1 MLEWLYSVDY
11 AVLDAIQSIHTEF
24 LDAAMRTV
32 THLGDGGVFW
42 LAMGVILCFPQ
53 KTRKWGFG
61 LILAVIFGA
70 IGCNVILKN
79 AVQRIR
85 PYDNPLGTFTAEQLM
100 AQGIDLPHDWS
111 FPSGHTTASFAAAT
125 AIFLRSKKVGTPLL
139 ILAAVIAFSR
149 LYLYIHYP
157 SDVLV
162 GMLWGI
168 TAAILAYLVLNK
180 LTNSQKF
187 GARLQTFWNARLQ
200 KNPKTYK

>member
-11 AVLDAIQSIHTEF
+11 AVLDAIQGIHTDF

-200 KNPKTYK
+200 KKS

>member
-11 AVLDAIQSIHTEF
+11 AILDAIQGIHTDF

-32 THLGDGGVFW
+32 THLGDGGIFW
-42 LAMGVILCFPQ
+42 LAIGVILCFPK

-85 PYDNPLGTFTAEQLM
+85 PYDNPMGTFTAEQLM
-100 AQGIDLPHDWS
+100 ALGIGLPHDWS

-125 AIFLRSKKVGTPLL
+125 AVFLRNKKVGTPLL
-139 ILAAVIAFSR
+139 VLATVIAFSR

-162 GMLWGI
+162 GLLWGM
-168 TAAILAYLVLNK
+168 TAAVLAYWVLNK
-180 LTNSQKF
+180 LTESKKF
-187 GARLQTFWNARLQ
+187 GARLQAFWDAPI
-200 KNPKTYK
+200 KKKS

>member
-11 AVLDAIQSIHTEF
+11 AVLDAIQGIHTDF

-85 PYDNPLGTFTAEQLM
+85 PYDNPLGTFTAEQLL

-200 KNPKTYK
+200 KKS

>member
-11 AVLDAIQSIHTEF
+11 AVLDAIQGIHTDF